1 MAQGSVTVFDEF
13 LPQANYA
20 NSALS
25 STAAG
30 ISMDTDTFAWILIS
44 NDIDTVLASA
54 ATPDRADFTECA
66 AGGGYTTGGAAPTIT
81 VTEAAGTL
89 TIAQSGDVVWTSTG
103 TGGPADIRC
112 ALLVSDTHT
121 GTQDAVAVM
130 DMTTDSGT
138 TPLDLDNGDITISGG
153 TIFSI
158 A

>member
-1 MAQGSVTVFDEF
+1 M
-13 LPQANYA
+13 
-20 NSALS
+20 
-25 STAAG
+25 
-30 ISMDTDTFAWILIS
+30 
-44 NDIDTVLASA
+44 
-54 ATPDRADFTECA
+54 
-66 AGGGYTTGGAAPTIT
+66 
-81 VTEAAGTL
+81 

-103 TGGPADIRC
+103 SLGPADIRC

-153 TIFSI
+153 TIFSF